1 VVCVIAG
8 GKNAARFY
16 RKENVM
22 QRRRGMSVGSTIAIT
37 LTAVIITFLITVF
50 LTVGIMSP
58 FGFFE
63 HEKMWHFWQ
72 TSNRIRMLHYDEVT
86 SQQLFDGAMR
96 GMTESVGDIYTRF
109 INRDDADEFRE
120 LLEGGFYGI
129 GIHIAMDENEN
140 VMVLAPIPG
149 TPAYRAG
156 LSSGD
161 VILQVN
167 GEEITDTLQARN
179 LMRGPEG
186 TDVTVTVR
194 KSETGETT
202 DLTITRER
210 IDVPT
215 VQSRIIG
222 ENIGYFEISQFSAT
236 TANEFADALRELG
249 GDSLDGIIIDL
260 RYNGGGI
267 LDSAVE
273 IAGNFLPRGTLVVY
287 SQGRNAQSRREYRTR
302 NSSPIEDVPI
312 VLIANNYSASAS
324 ELLVGGL
331 RDNERA
337 ILVGETTFGKGLI
350 QMTTPV
356 GGGMLNITNA
366 QFFTPNGTVIEGI
379 GITPDVYVE
388 FPSDWQPPRN
398 VNMPYEW
405 DPQINAA
412 MLEIFEMIA
421 R

>member
-1 VVCVIAG
+1 
-8 GKNAARFY
+8 
-16 RKENVM
+16 M
-22 QRRRGMSVGSTIAIT
+22 QRRRRVVSVGSTVAIT
-37 LTAVIITFLITVF
+37 LGSVVVSVIVTAIITAIITVG
-50 LTVGIMSP
+50 VMNP
-58 FGFFE
+58 FGLFE
-63 HEKMWHFWQ
+63 YQKFWDFWQ
-72 TSNRIRMLHYDEVT
+72 TSNRIRMFHYDEVT
-86 SQQLFDGAMR
+86 PQQLFDGAMR
-96 GMTESVGDIYTRF
+96 GMTESVGDDYTRF
-109 INRDDADEFRE
+109 INRNDADEFRE

-129 GIHIAMDENEN
+129 GIHIVMDDYDN

-156 LSSGD
+156 LASGD
-161 VILQVN
+161 IILQVN
-167 GEEITDTLQARN
+167 GEEIIDTFQGRN

-194 KSETGETT
+194 KSETGETA
-202 DLTITRER
+202 DLVITRER

-222 ENIGYFEISQFSAT
+222 ENVGYLEISQFSAT
-236 TANEFADALRELG
+236 TANEFATALRELG
-249 GDSLDGIIIDL
+249 GEDLDGIIIDL

-337 ILVGETTFGKGLI
+337 VLVGETTFGKGLI

-366 QFFTPNGTVIEGI
+366 QFFTPNGTVIEGV

-388 FPSDWQPPRN
+388 FPRDWQPPRN